1 MNKQLVE
8 METIEMLDDIW
19 LIHSLYPG
27 WGANESGDILYIAKR
42 KILKPKMTDSGM
54 VFNVSNGHGFR
65 LYQVD
70 KFVFEVFNDI
80 ESVDGDIIHI
90 DGDITNNSFLNLKLV

>member
-8 METIEMLDDIW
+8 TETIEMLDDIW

-27 WGANESGDILYIAKR
+27 WGANESSDILYIAKR

-54 VFNVSNGHGFR
+54 VFYVSNGHGFR

-80 ESVDGDIIHI
+80 ESVDGDI
-90 DGDITNNSFLNLKLV
+90 TNNSFLNLKLV